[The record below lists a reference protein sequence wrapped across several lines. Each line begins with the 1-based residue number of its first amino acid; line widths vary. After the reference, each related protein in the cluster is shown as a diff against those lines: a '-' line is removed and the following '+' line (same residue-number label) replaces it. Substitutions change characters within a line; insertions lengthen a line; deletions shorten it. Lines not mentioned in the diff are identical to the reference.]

1 MARDSTAERV
11 PDYYYAD
18 ESVRAPTFGDGPP
31 PSTPAEQPVS
41 NARLGVLMLIAAET
55 MLFTGLLGAYFVF
68 RFGSPTW
75 PSAHLYLPVGI
86 TWINTFVL
94 VLSCYTMHK
103 AIVVG
108 RLGKQ
113 SQLIRYLTITGV
125 LGGVFVGVQGHE
137 WVQLVR
143 DGLTISTG
151 IYGATF
157 YTLIGCHALHVF
169 AAVLWLLTV
178 VWWARQGRFSA
189 GRVVAVE
196 VCGLYWYFVGALW
209 VVLFVLVYLN

>member
-1 MARDSTAERV
+1 MPRDLAAKRLTNYPYAE
-11 PDYYYAD
+11 
-18 ESVRAPTFGDGPP
+18 ESVHAPTFGGGPP
-31 PSTPAEQPVS
+31 PSAPAEQPIS

-55 MLFTGLLGAYFVF
+55 MLFTGLLGAYLVF
-68 RFGSPTW
+68 RFGSLTW
-75 PSAHLYLPVGI
+75 PSAQLYLPVGI
-86 TWINTFVL
+86 TWVNTFVL
-94 VLSCYTMHK
+94 LFSCYTMHR

-108 RLGKQ
+108 RTGNQ
-113 SQLIRYLTITGV
+113 SQLIRQLTITGV
-125 LGGVFVGVQGHE
+125 LGAIFVGVQGHE

-157 YTLIGCHALHVF
+157 YTLIGCHALHVL
-169 AAVLWLLTV
+169 AAVLWLLAV
-178 VWWARQGRFSA
+178 VWWARQGRFSS
-189 GRVVAVE
+189 GHVVAVE